1 MLFANVIIDL
11 SLKNVDRTYQYR
23 IPEALEAQVFSG
35 SVVWVSFGKGNRR
48 LKAVV
53 IHVSETAEYDI
64 NKMKEIEGIVTD
76 AVSIDTQMI
85 ALASWIRE
93 TYGGT
98 MNDALR
104 TVMPVARKVKEQEKK
119 TIELLISEEE
129 LKQVLEETKRKKQ
142 SARERLLT
150 VLAESKQ
157 KDYRQVM
164 TEANVSA
171 SVVRALEE
179 KNVICCHTMREYRNP
194 IATIFGKEVSEDDKI
209 PAQADIPK
217 LNQEQQKAA
226 ERVKA
231 DIRSKKEEI
240 YLLHGVTGSG
250 KTEVYM
256 DVIAD
261 VIRQGG
267 QVIVL
272 IPEIAL
278 TFQTVKRF
286 YARFGER
293 VSFLHSRL
301 SQGERYDQYERAK
314 NGEIDI
320 MIGPRSAL
328 FTPFDRLSLIIMDEE
343 HENSYKSESVPKYH
357 ARETAIARARM
368 CHVPVILGSATPTI
382 DSYYKA
388 QSGEYVLLEL
398 KSRAGAGTMP
408 VVSVVDLR
416 QELKEKNYS
425 IFSRL
430 LKQKM
435 TECLGRKEQI
445 MLFINRRGYA
455 GTVTCRSCGSVV
467 KCPHCDVSMTLHK
480 DNLLRCHYCGY
491 EREMLIQCPECGSTA
506 IGKFGT
512 GTQKIEEFTK
522 KTFPEARVLRMDMDT
537 TKGKLGHQEILKA
550 FSEGKADI
558 LVGTQM
564 IVKGHDFPNVTLMG
578 VIAADLSLG
587 MDNYRAAE
595 TTFDLLVQ
603 ASGRAGRAEKSGEVV
618 IQTYQP
624 EHYSVTAAVTGNY
637 QEFYRNEILFRR
649 ISKYPP
655 MSHMLMI
662 LIQSEEEVMADA
674 QGKELKKQIDSY
686 MKNRHYG
693 SEWEQ
698 EGGYQCFGPITAGVG
713 KIKDIY
719 RRMIYIKDSREH
731 FLHEIKNVLQK
742 HLDAEGN
749 HKVSVQ
755 FDYDPIHSY

>member
-23 IPEALEAQVFSG
+23 IPEALETQVFAG

-53 IHVSETAEYDI
+53 VHVSETAEYDI
-64 NKMKEIEGIVTD
+64 NKIKAVEGLVTD
-76 AVSIDTQMI
+76 AVSVDTQML

-129 LKQVLEETKRKKQ
+129 LKQVLEEAKRKKQ
-142 SARERLLT
+142 SARVRLLT

-194 IATIFGKEVSEDDKI
+194 IATIFGKAVSEDDKI
-209 PAQADIPK
+209 PVPADIPK

-226 ERVKA
+226 GRVKA

-357 ARETAIARARM
+357 ARETAIARARL

-408 VVSVVDLR
+408 AVSVVDLR

-435 TECLGRKEQI
+435 TECLRRKEQI

-467 KCPHCDVSMTLHK
+467 KCPHCDVSMTLHN
-480 DNLLRCHYCGY
+480 DNRLRCHYCGY
-491 EREMLIQCPECGSTA
+491 EREMLFQCPDCGSTA

-587 MDNYRAAE
+587 MDHYRAAE

-603 ASGRAGRAEKSGEVV
+603 ASGRAGRAEKPGEVV

-662 LIQSEEEVMADA
+662 LIQSEEEVMADV
-674 QGKELKKQIDSY
+674 QGKELKKQIDFY
-686 MKNRHYG
+686 MKSRHYG
-693 SEWEQ
+693 FEWEQ